1 MQNKQKQYY
10 DKSTKKLKE
19 LKEGDKVYLYKERN
33 GKQWNTGVIR
43 ELDRTETYKN
53 AILLNCSVF
62 ESKTVLGV
70 GAGIRM
76 LSIFCA

>member
-1 MQNKQKQYY
+1 MREKFVKMQNKQKQYY

-43 ELDRTETYKN
+43 VIKHKIKDRYLYIN
-53 AILLNCSVF
+53 NF
-62 ESKTVLGV
+62 N
-70 GAGIRM
+70 
-76 LSIFCA
+76 